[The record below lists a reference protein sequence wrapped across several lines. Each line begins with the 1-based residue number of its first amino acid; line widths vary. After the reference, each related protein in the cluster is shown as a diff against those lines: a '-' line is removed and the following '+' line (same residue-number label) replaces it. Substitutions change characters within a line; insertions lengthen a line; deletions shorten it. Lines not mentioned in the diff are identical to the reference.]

1 MKIWKRT
8 TAALLAAMLCTTAL
22 AGCGKNADGKKD
34 KEDKNKNTYS
44 STVVST
50 IDASLYNTTIINDM
64 LYSTYSTYD
73 EKTETSSSGIV
84 RYDFATGDTK
94 KVSLEPAELPDIYVD
109 DYYVDADGNLHVS
122 ATASKYEDA
131 SAEDMAKAAA
141 SSTVSTDDGEA
152 SFTYTTQE
160 IDLVYDSDLN
170 EVSRDEGEVKV
181 QKEGEEYSADNGESI
196 YDTLVLS
203 DGRQIVY
210 GDTYTT
216 DTSNPFIRVL
226 DGDDKKLGEV
236 SLGDEGLGG
245 NIVVTRDDRAF
256 CTIYGDKGQD
266 LREIDLDTYKLG
278 DSICELDWNMSGN
291 ISAGP
296 DGQLLCCMEGDY
308 TSIDIDSGEV
318 SKLFSFLDCDINPDN
333 VNGLFAL
340 EDGTLGAI
348 IVNYDSETTD
358 LYTFEK
364 VDPNK
369 VVKKVELHLATAYT
383 DSQLQ
388 ENVINFNKTHDDYR
402 IVIDTYM
409 EDVEDETGY
418 EEAVKQMNAAITSG
432 DGPDIIDLHAVDY
445 RQMMQKGILEDLRPY
460 LDKDKDLSEDLFVPS
475 AFNAYKSGDAL
486 YTIPTS
492 FSISALAGAKSQL
505 GDDPSWT
512 MKEFQDTANSLP
524 EGTEIINDL
533 TSDGLLQ
540 TMLNYSMNE
549 YIDWSTG
556 ECSFDSDDF
565 IQLLEFCSKYQSSE
579 KLYEN
584 YDYDNEPSE
593 ITKIRNKQVLLMQ
606 LYLYDMSSYLVAK
619 ETFGE
624 PITVKGYPVPE
635 GNGLVISADGT
646 LLGMNSKSEH
656 KDAVWEFIR
665 SFYTEEAQSGWQ
677 VSSLPIRQDCLKKR
691 LEESKKQPDSV
702 DDSLT
707 TWGYQDI
714 ELKIPYATDADIEE
728 FMAIVNKADIVSDVN
743 YEIFTLV
750 TEEAQAFFEG
760 QKTAKEVADIIQSRI
775 TIYVNE
781 NR

>member
-1 MKIWKRT
+1 MKFWKRT

-22 AGCGKNADGKKD
+22 AGCGKGADDKKD
-34 KEDKNKNTYS
+34 KKDKNKDTYNA
-44 STVVST
+44 TVLTT
-50 IDASLYNTTIINDM
+50 IDASLYDTTIINDM

-73 EKTETSSSGIV
+73 EQAETSSSGIV

-94 KVSLEPAELPDIYVD
+94 KVALEPTDLPDIYID
-109 DYYVDADGNLHVS
+109 DYYVDADGSLHVS

-131 SAEDMAKAAA
+131 SAEDMAKAALD
-141 SSTVSTDDGEA
+141 SSITPEDKVDA
-152 SFTYTTQE
+152 FTYTTQE

-170 EVSRDEGEVKV
+170 EVSRDEGEVQV
-181 QKEGEEYSADNGESI
+181 QNEGDESSADSGESI

-203 DGRQIVY
+203 DGRQVVC

-216 DTSNPFIRVL
+216 DTSNTFIRVL
-226 DGDDKKLGEV
+226 DADDKKLGEV
-236 SLGDEGLGG
+236 SLGEEGLGG
-245 NIVVTRDDRAF
+245 NIVITRDDRAF

-266 LREIDLDTYKLG
+266 LREINLDTYKLG

-291 ISAGP
+291 LCAGP
-296 DGQLLCCMEGDY
+296 DGQLLCCMDGDY
-308 TSIDIDSGEV
+308 TSIDINSGEV
-318 SKLFSFLDCDINPDN
+318 SKLFSFLDCDINPDEA
-333 VNGLFAL
+333 NGLFAL

-348 IVNYDSETTD
+348 VVNYNNETTD

-364 VDPNK
+364 VDPDK

-388 ENVINFNKTHDDYR
+388 ENVINFNKAHDDYR
-402 IVIDTYM
+402 IVIDTYL
-409 EDVEDETGY
+409 DDAEDEADY
-418 EEAVKQMNAAITSG
+418 EEAIKQMNAAITSG

-445 RQMMQKGILEDLRPY
+445 RQMMQKGILEDLKPY

-475 AFNAYKSGDAL
+475 VFNAYKSGDAI
-486 YTIPTS
+486 YTMPTS
-492 FSISALAGAKSQL
+492 FSITALAGAKSQL

-524 EGTEIINDL
+524 EGTEIMNDL

-540 TMLNYSMNE
+540 MMLNYSMNE

-556 ECSFDSDDF
+556 ECKFDSDDF
-565 IQLLEFCSKYQSSE
+565 IQLLEFCSQYQSSE

-624 PITVKGYPVPE
+624 PLTIKGYPVPE
-635 GNGLVISADGT
+635 GNGIVISADGT
-646 LLGMNSKSEH
+646 LLGMNAKSEH

-665 SFYTEEAQSGWQ
+665 TFFTDEAQTSWQ
-677 VSSLPIRQDCLKKR
+677 VGSLPIRQDSLKKK

-702 DDSLT
+702 DDYLT
-707 TWGYQDI
+707 SWGYQDI
-714 ELKIPYATDADIEE
+714 ELQIPYATDADIEE
-728 FMAIVNKADIVSDVN
+728 FMAIVNQADIISDIN

-760 QKTAKEVADIIQSRI
+760 QKTAKEVADIIQSRV